1 MTLAYCPP
9 GQPPIKA
16 VNWPKLRNAGP
27 IYEIHRYLLLMVIS
41 INNLSV
47 SDGGASDACVCEKGF
62 DGRYCQNGKVKL
74 PLSVGAGS
82 PAVVIIPVILIVII
96 VLVLIGLYIYWRD
109 PFFMRR

>member
-1 MTLAYCPP
+1 
-9 GQPPIKA
+9 
-16 VNWPKLRNAGP
+16 
-27 IYEIHRYLLLMVIS
+27 MVIS

>member
-1 MTLAYCPP
+1 MQYVFAQIRISHQNGYFTL
-9 GQPPIKA
+9 
-16 VNWPKLRNAGP
+16 
-27 IYEIHRYLLLMVIS
+27 
-41 INNLSV
+41 

-74 PLSVGAGS
+74 PLSVVGAGS
-82 PAVVIIPVILIVII
+82 PAVVIVPVILIVII